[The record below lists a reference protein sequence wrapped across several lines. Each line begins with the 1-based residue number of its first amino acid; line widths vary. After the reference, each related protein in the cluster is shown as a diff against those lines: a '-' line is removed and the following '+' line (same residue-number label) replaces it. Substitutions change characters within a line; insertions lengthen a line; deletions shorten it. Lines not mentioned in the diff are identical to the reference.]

1 MKKFYF
7 YHGLLPL
14 LLLLLATLWLDYFH
28 FDFILSDHLYAVQG
42 YNWNLKENWLLEGI
56 IHRGGRIFVG
66 VCITLNL
73 CALITTWFVSS
84 MANYRRG
91 LIYLL
96 TTVLVSLV
104 VVSGLKAITHID
116 CPWSFQVYGGEK
128 PVHPVF
134 ASIFGTGTGRCFPSG
149 HASGGPIPI
158 NAPYRNGPHLADL
171 LQDGGQSLGRGVVTI
186 DQQGDRGIVDLFH
199 SRHKVGRML
208 IRKAAWARPA
218 GGSQR
223 LQGRSSAPAGRC
235 PKCL

>member
-149 HASGGPIPI
+149 HASGGYAWIALYFFCLLCKPRWRFAGLTFGLLLGAIFGFSQQFRGAHLLSHDIWTVGICWFTALIGFIWTSKKPIHVCQ
-158 NAPYRNGPHLADL
+158 AEV
-171 LQDGGQSLGRGVVTI
+171 GGYNPGYE
-186 DQQGDRGIVDLFH
+186 
-199 SRHKVGRML
+199 
-208 IRKAAWARPA
+208 
-218 GGSQR
+218 
-223 LQGRSSAPAGRC
+223 
-235 PKCL
+235 